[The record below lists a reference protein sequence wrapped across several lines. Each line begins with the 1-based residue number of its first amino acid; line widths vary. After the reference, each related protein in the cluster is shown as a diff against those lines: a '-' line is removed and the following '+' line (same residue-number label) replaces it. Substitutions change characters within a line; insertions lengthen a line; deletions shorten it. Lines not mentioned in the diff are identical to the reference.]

1 MIAGL
6 AYVIVLTALGMAVS
20 ILPFK
25 LAAWLGR
32 KGRWYDRLVYHEWL
46 ALFAIAGGLAASWF
60 E

>member
-32 KGRWYDRLVYHEWL
+32 KERWYDRLAGHEWL
-46 ALFAIAGGLAASWF
+46 ALVALVGGLLIDRF
-60 E
+60 K